1 MSKLMKSLLCALILS
16 VTTASDIARIG
27 YVMRR
32 QDIQSSLPQHY
43 RYTLVQPWGLS
54 VAPFQV
60 ADGTVGTSTSR
71 PSIRELLQAELC
83 CWGEIR
89 LWVELDSPEWLKTKN
104 ESSNSCWPALSSRA
118 SRWRTSVLLMANPTA
133 ATSWYCSS
141 SVSSS
146 LPCSSTGEASS
157 LASPLRACDRKFRRR
172 PSSDHRVTD
181 CLFLIWDLLFCSAVH
196 AAGDRRVPANYK
208 VGIG

>member
-1 MSKLMKSLLCALILS
+1 MSKPMKSLSCAPILP

-43 RYTLVQPWGLS
+43 QYTLVQPWGLS

-60 ADGTVGTSTSR
+60 VDGTVGTSTSR
-71 PSIRELLQAELC
+71 PSIWELLQAEL
-83 CWGEIR
+83 W
-89 LWVELDSPEWLKTKN
+89 LLELHSPEWLKTKN

-133 ATSWYCSS
+133 SGQATSWYCSS

-157 LASPLRACDRKFRRR
+157 LASPLRARDRKFRRR

-181 CLFLIWDLLFCSAVH
+181 CLFLIWDLLFCSAVR
-196 AAGDRRVPANYK
+196 AAGDRRGPANYK